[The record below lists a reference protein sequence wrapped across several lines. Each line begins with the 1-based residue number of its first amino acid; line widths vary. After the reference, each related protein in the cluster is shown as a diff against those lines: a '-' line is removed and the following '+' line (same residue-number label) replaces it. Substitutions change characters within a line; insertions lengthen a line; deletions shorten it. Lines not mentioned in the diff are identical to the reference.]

1 MSFVAGIQI
10 RMWRDVL
17 DSLNDA
23 VVVMSPQLDILLTNP
38 AADALL
44 GSQINRDV
52 VRTLLSR
59 IPGWK
64 GWCAIA
70 WSAGRVRVA
79 RTPSWRWPVR
89 THLRAPRSP
98 RCSMRPDDSKVR
110 SYCCTNSPIKE
121 E

>member
-1 MSFVAGIQI
+1 GILISLNRQSKL

-59 IPGWK
+59 NQWLEGMVRDCLERRQESS
-64 GWCAIA
+64 CADTKLSLA
-70 WSAGRVRVA
+70 GQDMPTSAEVA
-79 RTPSWRWPVR
+79 P
-89 THLRAPRSP
+89 LL
-98 RCSMRPDDSKVR
+98 D
-110 SYCCTNSPIKE
+110 
-121 E
+121 